1 MATPVKTPEPRTSHD
16 DVPDD
21 SALADLTREDAAT
34 TTQLPSDAKTNS
46 AGVPSY
52 LGLTGSKLINAITA
66 TSTIGFLLF
75 GYDQGVMSGLIT
87 GDEFVQTFPGKLC
100 WGVVA
105 CGTRADF
112 RLFAAC
118 DAAIQGSSKA
128 SLLQATYTAIYEVG
142 CLFGAVF
149 ALFYGNKTGRRRM
162 MQMGSFIMIIGV
174 TIQITAIKGHWA
186 GGQFI
191 VGRVV
196 TVSLLPCL
204 FTDRSTV
211 LNLSTTQGVGNGM
224 NTSTIPSWMAECSR
238 SHNRGLLICIEASM
252 IATGTAIAY
261 WIDFGLS
268 FVHSSFNWRFPIAF
282 QILFAIGLMTGV
294 HFLPESPRWL
304 MHEGRHI
311 DAQRVIAALSG
322 DTYGSEATVVQTR
335 LIMQSIEQSHQLGV
349 VKKRNMFTNGPTQH
363 FRRMLC
369 GASSQIFQQIGG
381 CNSVIYFCP
390 VIFEEYLNQSR
401 QLSLILGGVNVTVY
415 ALAAFGSYFTI
426 ERLGRRKMFLIGSV
440 GQCLSMVIT
449 FACLIPGTAEAAN
462 GAVLGLFLFLFFFGS
477 TWLELPWLYPAEI
490 NPLRTRTNA
499 NAVSTIS
506 NWLFN
511 FAVVEFTPPFL
522 NSTSWGTFLFAGH
535 PHSDFRLL
543 QFAVWNALFI
553 PIIYFFYPETMGR
566 TLEEID
572 LIFAKGYAE
581 GRSYVDISKSMPKLT
596 DEEVRSE
603 LDRLHREHQRRKG
616 AAEAPGSDQNTLS
629 EVEAEITAETK
640 AYRAK
645 AADMR
650 HSEKAPAVPRHL
662 Q

>member
-1 MATPVKTPEPRTSHD
+1 MATPVKNPEPQTAHD

-21 SALADLTREDAAT
+21 SALADLTRQDAAT

-52 LGLTGSKLINAITA
+52 LGLTGTKLINAITA

-87 GDEFVQTFPGKLC
+87 GDEFVETFP
-100 WGVVA
+100 
-105 CGTRADF
+105 
-112 RLFAAC
+112 AC

-162 MQMGSFIMIIGV
+162 MQMGSFVMIIGV

-196 TVSLLPCL
+196 T
-204 FTDRSTV
+204 
-211 LNLSTTQGVGNGM
+211 GVGNGM

-294 HFLPESPRWL
+294 YFLPESPRWL

-311 DAQRVIAALSG
+311 DAQRVIAALNG
-322 DTYGSEATVVQTR
+322 DTYDSEATVVQTR

-390 VIFEEYLNQSR
+390 VIFEEYLNQTR

-522 NSTSWGTFLFAGH
+522 NSTSWGTFLF
-535 PHSDFRLL
+535 
-543 QFAVWNALFI
+543 FAVWNALFI
-553 PIIYFFYPETMGR
+553 PVIYFFYPETMGR

-581 GRSYVDISKSMPKLT
+581 GRSYVAVAASMPKLT

-616 AAEAPGSDQNTLS
+616 ATEAPGSDQNTLS

-645 AADMR
+645 AADVR
-650 HSEKAPAVPRHL
+650 HSEKSTAVPRHL

>member
-87 GDEFVQTFPGKLC
+87 GDEFVQTFP
-100 WGVVA
+100 
-105 CGTRADF
+105 
-112 RLFAAC
+112 AC

-196 TVSLLPCL
+196 T
-204 FTDRSTV
+204 
-211 LNLSTTQGVGNGM
+211 GVGNGM

-522 NSTSWGTFLFAGH
+522 NSTSWGTFLF
-535 PHSDFRLL
+535 
-543 QFAVWNALFI
+543 FAVWNALFI
-553 PIIYFFYPETMGR
+553 PVIYFFYPETMGR

-581 GRSYVDISKSMPKLT
+581 GRSYVDVSKSMPKLT